1 MGNRLKPKTLSNP
14 ADAGQMGHVAR
25 LNTKHQGAGKQGTLN
40 RPILCDCVIICN
52 TDPESTWRKV
62 PAGLYLSLIIKLI
75 ITSAR
80 YGGTSGFGSDLGPF
94 SLKNTL

>member
-1 MGNRLKPKTLSNP
+1 MENCLKPKTLTTP
-14 ADAGQMGHVAR
+14 QMLVIGACGSP
-25 LNTKHQGAGKQGTLN
+25 KQSHQDEGKQGALN
-40 RPILCDCVIICN
+40 GPTLCDHVRICN
-52 TDPESTWRKV
+52 TDTESTWGEV
-62 PAGLYLSLIIKLI
+62 PAGLYHLLVIKLN